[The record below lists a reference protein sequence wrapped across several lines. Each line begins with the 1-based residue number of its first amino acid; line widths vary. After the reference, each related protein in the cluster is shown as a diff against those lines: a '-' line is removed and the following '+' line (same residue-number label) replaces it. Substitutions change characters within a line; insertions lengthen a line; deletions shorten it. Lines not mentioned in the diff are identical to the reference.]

1 MILITGSNSL
11 LGQAVVEKFV
21 HSGEK
26 VRCYDMYK
34 PRTIPEGVE
43 FIQGDLFTFKKL
55 LAACKGVDTIIH
67 LMDKSRSQKIGRR
80 KMKKINT
87 TGALNMMI
95 AAKRSKISRFIL
107 LSSYGVYGK
116 TDSFPLK
123 EEDRKKPYTAY
134 GKDKLKA
141 EQICTA
147 YAKKANINL
156 TTIRPSVI
164 AGPDIKNSA
173 ILITLYMA
181 MGLGNDN
188 VMYMSGDGDTHFQ
201 LMAPEDAADA
211 FYKIYKAGNKAHGQI
226 FNIGSDNVP
235 TQMEQIVK
243 IKEKCKLDF
252 AIKHVTPLKAKF
264 YSFLFKP
271 SNVNY
276 FTREHLLF
284 IFHSVYLDCQK
295 VKTITGW
302 HPKKDN
308 IEIMTETVEWYKN
321 KVG

>member
-11 LGQAVVEKFV
+11 LGKAVVEKFV
-21 HSGEK
+21 HNGEK
-26 VRCYDMYK
+26 VRCYDMYR
-34 PRTIPEGVE
+34 PESLPEGVE

-55 LAACKGVDTIIH
+55 LAACKGADTIIH
-67 LMDKSRSQKIGRR
+67 LMDKSRAQKTGRR

-95 AAKRSKISRFIL
+95 AAKRLKINRFIL
-107 LSSYGVYGK
+107 LSTYGVYGK
-116 TDSFPLK
+116 TESFPLK

-134 GKDKLKA
+134 GKDKFEA
-141 EQICTA
+141 EQICTT
-147 YAKKANINL
+147 YAKKNNINL
-156 TTIRPSVI
+156 TIIRPSVI
-164 AGPDIKNSA
+164 TGPEVKNSA

-188 VMYMSGDGDTHFQ
+188 VMYMSGDGDTRFQ
-201 LMAPEDAADA
+201 LLAPEDAAEA
-211 FYKIYKAGNKAHGQI
+211 FFRIYKAGNKAFGQI

-243 IKEKCKLDF
+243 IKEKNKLDF
-252 AIKHVTPLKAKF
+252 AIKHITPIKAKF
-264 YSFLFKP
+264 YSLLFKP
-271 SNVNY
+271 SNINY

-284 IFHSVYLDCQK
+284 IFHSVYLDTQK
-295 VKTITGW
+295 IKTLTGW

-308 IEIMTETVEWYKN
+308 LDIMSETVEWYKN
-321 KVG
+321 KVK